1 MADFS
6 SALERAKAIAAKLKV
21 NNASSSSSAPAVPSS
36 TIQALSMTRKRER
49 EDDGDG
55 SMQQSLSKYVP
66 KMKMVEVQ
74 VPSHMVPLVLGRN
87 GETLRGIETAC
98 SVSID
103 MGPAEDGG
111 KPRKLMIKGDETG
124 VDEAKI
130 RIDDIVH
137 GSGAL
142 SVLMGGSHRIG
153 DQTIYVQVP
162 ANRVGL
168 VIGKGGETIKSL
180 QDRTGARINVTK
192 DEEFGPNRTIVV
204 SGNQQ
209 QLALAQKEI
218 DDIVKGTGFAGAVI
232 YRIHIT
238 FLGID
243 PMNLIFSLVLEVF
256 RNQSK
261 FKKIK

>member
-21 NNASSSSSAPAVPSS
+21 NNASSASAAPAVPSS

-49 EDDGDG
+49 EEDNDDG

-98 SVSID
+98 SVTID

-192 DEEFGPNRTIVV
+192 DEEHGPNRTIVV

-232 YRIHIT
+232 VEVMIHH
-238 FLGID
+238 
-243 PMNLIFSLVLEVF
+243 
-256 RNQSK
+256 
-261 FKKIK
+261 